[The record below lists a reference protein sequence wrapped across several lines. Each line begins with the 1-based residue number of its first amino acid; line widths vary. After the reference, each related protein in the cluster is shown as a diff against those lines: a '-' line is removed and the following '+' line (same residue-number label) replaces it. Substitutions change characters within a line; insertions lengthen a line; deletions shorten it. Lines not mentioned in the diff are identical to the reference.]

1 MPKYKIGFVGEAEVL
16 FAMMAKLLPLD
27 HVTVEEVA
35 PPTPQP
41 TRVLAQQL
49 VRHLDAPKSE
59 TFVSKQ
65 TGKTYYKNK
74 QYKREPPIPMDL
86 TRGINRIIMEA
97 LAHGMARSAIDLRPL
112 VKKGGFSANSVGS
125 RLQKLEVKG
134 VVERMG
140 DGTWRLTDRYLPPS
154 AIAEAGPK

>member
-1 MPKYKIGFVGEAEVL
+1 MSKYKIGFVGEAEVL
-16 FAMMAKLLPLD
+16 FAMMAKLLPID

-35 PPTPQP
+35 PPTPTPRP

-49 VRHLDAPKSE
+49 VRHLDAPKA
-59 TFVSKQ
+59 KP
-65 TGKTYYKNK
+65 K
-74 QYKREPPIPMDL
+74 QYKREPSIPMDL
-86 TRGINRIIMEA
+86 TKGINRIILEA
-97 LAHGMARSAIDLRPL
+97 LAHGMARPATDFKPL
-112 VKKGGFSANSVGS
+112 LKRGGFSANSVGS